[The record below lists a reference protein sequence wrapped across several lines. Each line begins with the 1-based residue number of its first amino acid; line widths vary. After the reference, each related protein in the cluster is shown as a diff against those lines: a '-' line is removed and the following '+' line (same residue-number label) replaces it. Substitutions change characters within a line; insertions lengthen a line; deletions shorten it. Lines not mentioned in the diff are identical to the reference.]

1 MGKVTKSI
9 EIEAPPEKVFDFIND
24 MEKSNK
30 MSKGVSEGEYTS
42 KGPIGVGTTL
52 HMVGKVGGTQA
63 EFDMIITEFLKNR
76 KVSMRTIGS
85 SRFKMKGSMIL
96 EPTAKGTKLINTM
109 DYEMPY
115 SILGKIID
123 KVKVQKDLEKQTGD
137 SLRDTKKALEA

>member
-85 SRFKMKGSMIL
+85 SKFKMKGSMIL
-96 EPTAKGTKLINTM
+96 EPTAKGTKLTNSM
-109 DYEMPY
+109 DYEVPY
-115 SILGKIID
+115 SVLGKVID
-123 KVKVQKDLEKQTGD
+123 KLKVGKDLDKVMGKMVENV
-137 SLRDTKKALEA
+137 KKVLEA